1 MRKEGEE
8 WKYRRPR
15 GHRRTNRPAPQVE
28 NGAMSTAVYAVIA
41 ALGGSIITGFFTL
54 RSGRLTA
61 ERSARS
67 EQAQRRL
74 DAYANLLVA
83 AGEVLRA
90 YRRDFYSVSS
100 DFGQVDADKLNTQMA
115 ELGSAL
121 HRASAVVALTGSE
134 TGSKQGK
141 TLYGAA
147 RAVAD
152 SRVVPTDDDMCP
164 WIRTRADDGALDAAI
179 EEYKAALVPETTAPA
194 RRDAA
199 V

>member
-1 MRKEGEE
+1 
-8 WKYRRPR
+8 
-15 GHRRTNRPAPQVE
+15 
-28 NGAMSTAVYAVIA
+28 
-41 ALGGSIITGFFTL
+41 
-54 RSGRLTA
+54 
-61 ERSARS
+61 
-67 EQAQRRL
+67 
-74 DAYANLLVA
+74 
-83 AGEVLRA
+83 
-90 YRRDFYSVSS
+90 VSS

-134 TGSKQGK
+134 TGRKQGK